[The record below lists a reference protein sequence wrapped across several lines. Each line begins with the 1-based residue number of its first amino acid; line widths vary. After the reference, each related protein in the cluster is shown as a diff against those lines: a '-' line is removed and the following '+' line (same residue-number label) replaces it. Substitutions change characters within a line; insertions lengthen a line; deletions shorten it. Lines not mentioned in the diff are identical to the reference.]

1 MKDRITFTGKAAQ
14 EMFEAL
20 ATGKPPLSQASG
32 SVSLELWEQIRWK
45 LMDEHEE
52 EACKLLREND
62 AYGYNFHKG
71 IVAGCNKL
79 DIAIRG
85 ALQAPPNHH

>member
-1 MKDRITFTGKAAQ
+1 MKDQIIFKGRAAQ
-14 EMFEAL
+14 EAFEAL
-20 ATGKPPLSQASG
+20 TGGKPPLSQAPG

-45 LMDEHEE
+45 LMDEHEK
-52 EACKLLREND
+52 EACKLLNAND

-79 DIAIRG
+79 DIAIRS
-85 ALQAPPNHH
+85 ALQAPPND